1 LLQHAGCGEMMK
13 SWSGVIASLWR
24 DELFGQFLKMVH
36 RVRDGLARDYAG
48 VMTRKRTID
57 NDEC

>member
-1 LLQHAGCGEMMK
+1 MK

-24 DELFGQFLKMVH
+24 DELSGQFLKMVH